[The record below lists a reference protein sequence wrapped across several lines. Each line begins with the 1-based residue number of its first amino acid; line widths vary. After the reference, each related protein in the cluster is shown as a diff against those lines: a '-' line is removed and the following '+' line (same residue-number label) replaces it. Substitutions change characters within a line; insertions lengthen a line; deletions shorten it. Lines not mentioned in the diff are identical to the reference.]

1 MVFILF
7 RFTIMESQVN
17 KSKLLAETKEEN
29 EKKKKSMVKKDSFRA
44 SKESVEE
51 NDVIIISRNQK

>member
-1 MVFILF
+1 
-7 RFTIMESQVN
+7 MESQVN